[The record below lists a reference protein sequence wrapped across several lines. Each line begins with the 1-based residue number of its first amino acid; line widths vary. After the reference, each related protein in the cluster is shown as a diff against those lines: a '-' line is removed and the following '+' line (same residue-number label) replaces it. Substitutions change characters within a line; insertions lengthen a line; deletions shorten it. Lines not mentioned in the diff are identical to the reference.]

1 MWTETAVDAQDVSP
15 FGKEKTHKFWV
26 HSNKCKQVKIGVK
39 KDTTEDDI
47 SSVGKT
53 LANGLTAEYF
63 KRLG

>member
-1 MWTETAVDAQDVSP
+1 
-15 FGKEKTHKFWV
+15 
-26 HSNKCKQVKIGVK
+26 VKISVK

-53 LANGLTAEYF
+53 LAIGLNAEYF